1 MAAVKEREGFGG
13 EGGGGGAGIRRRREN
28 ENSGWGGVSRS
39 GGGGG
44 GELEK
49 ARLERQEAMLRAMA
63 GTKVLALLV
72 QKYKY
77 CQQMYKC

>member
-1 MAAVKEREGFGG
+1 MAAVKERDGFGC

-28 ENSGWGGVSRS
+28 ENVGRGGSRS
-39 GGGGG
+39 EGGGG

-77 CQQMYKC
+77 